1 MIILIQSIKSLVE
14 LTKSNKKELSDFSW
28 VSVRLF
34 LQERPVGMETQ
45 SNFLKKEFR
54 RINGF
59 CEVLFA

>member
-45 SNFLKKEFR
+45 SNF
-54 RINGF
+54 
-59 CEVLFA
+59 